1 MVQVLKEFE
10 NRTEYKVLKNFTLCD
25 AAPTEDLHN
34 GILVVPAIALTKL
47 SQEKLTTL
55 NQWIEDSKNQL
66 LIVPTWIEMDV
77 HTYVNASVPI
87 EIKAFNSHYD
97 GIPVNYQI
105 RSSVK
110 EVVFEQNGQVFGIN
124 YRRNTGCGLMTIVT
138 LPLLDYKLSEHMDLC
153 KSLFHKLISVDIK
166 EVADVANVNGELKL
180 DDMHLYL
187 LLLAA
192 SDISFKGGI
201 VAKVKKY
208 FNTEATEETLH
219 IKYNELLNN
228 CYICE
233 GKASDMGLDYIKQ
246 RNLKAFTRAI
256 RERELRSDEWR

>member
-1 MVQVLKEFE
+1 MVQLLKEFE

-25 AAPTEDLHN
+25 AAPIEDLHN
-34 GILVVPAIALTKL
+34 GILVVPAIALAKL

-55 NQWIEDSKNQL
+55 KQWIEDCKNQL
-66 LIVPTWIEMDV
+66 IILPTWIEMNV
-77 HTYVNASVPI
+77 QTYVNATVPI
-87 EIKAFNSHYD
+87 EVRAFNSHYN

-153 KSLFHKLISVDIK
+153 RSLFHKLISVEIK
-166 EVADVANVNGELKL
+166 EVADVPNVSGELKL
-180 DDMHLYL
+180 DDIHLYL

-192 SDISFKGGI
+192 SDVSFEDGI
-201 VAKVKKY
+201 TAKVKKY

-228 CYICE
+228 RYICE
-233 GKASDMGLDYIKQ
+233 RKASDLGLDYIKQ
-246 RNLKAFTRAI
+246 KNLKAFTRTI

>member
-10 NRTEYKVLKNFTLCD
+10 NRTEYKVLKNFTQYD
-25 AAPTEDLHN
+25 AAPIEGLHN
-34 GILVVPAIALTKL
+34 GVLVVPAIALAKL

-66 LIVPTWIEMDV
+66 IILPTWIEMNV
-77 HTYVNASVPI
+77 QTYVNATVPI
-87 EIKAFNSHYD
+87 EVRAFNSHYD

-153 KSLFHKLISVDIK
+153 RSLFHKLISVEIK
-166 EVADVANVNGELKL
+166 EIADVPSVSEELKL
-180 DDMHLYL
+180 DDIHLYL

-192 SDISFKGGI
+192 SDASFEGGI
-201 VAKVKKY
+201 ATKVRKY

-219 IKYNELLNN
+219 SKYNELLNN
-228 CYICE
+228 GYIFE

-246 RNLKAFTRAI
+246 KNLKAFTRTI